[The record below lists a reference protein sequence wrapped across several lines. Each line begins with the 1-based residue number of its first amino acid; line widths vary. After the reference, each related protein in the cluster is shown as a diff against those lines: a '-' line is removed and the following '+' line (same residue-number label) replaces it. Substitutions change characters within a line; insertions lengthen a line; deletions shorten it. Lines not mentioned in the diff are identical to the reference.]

1 LKDRIK
7 NSRTTT
13 ITRLFKEPPKSF
25 FDDDVKEYE
34 APAKGQIFPN
44 TFVYVLLILFGIAAI
59 LTLDWFG
66 LLLLNSAGVFEQLG
80 SLNALRVTAVLM
92 SGICLPSGLLM
103 HHYGRVYSYISE
115 ENVFFASTFSI
126 SFMLGLPCVLAWIF
140 A

>member
-1 LKDRIK
+1 MKDRLK
-7 NSRTTT
+7 NSRTAT
-13 ITRLFKEPPKSF
+13 ITKLFRGPSKTF
-25 FDDDVKEYE
+25 FDDDVKEYK
-34 APAKGQIFPN
+34 APVKGPLFPN
-44 TFVYVLLILFGIAAI
+44 VLVYALLGLFGLAVF

-92 SGICLPSGLLM
+92 SGICLPSILLM

-115 ENVFFASTFSI
+115 ENVFFASTFAI